1 MRILLSIV
9 LAAAAAGCSDTSRT
23 QHSTSG
29 GALDE
34 ARVLAIARAAV
45 ATNDT
50 WVEKAEFQ
58 SPQRE
63 RDGSWSVTVWR
74 LPKTPGGFRD
84 ISIDTNGAVTRYY
97 RGY

>member
-1 MRILLSIV
+1 MRIFWFIV
-9 LAAAAAGCSDTSRT
+9 LAVIAVGCGGTSRP
-23 QHSTSG
+23 QGMTSV

-50 WVEKAEFQ
+50 WVESAEFQ
-58 SPQRE
+58 SPRRE
-63 RDGSWSVTVWR
+63 RDGSWSLTVWR

-84 ISIDTNGAVTRYY
+84 ISIDTNGTVTRYY
-97 RGY
+97 RGH